1 MSRTEFV
8 LTQGDGDSM
17 RRGMKH
23 LSLFIWGEDVGRE
36 SPSAVAKVAQ
46 WSELADKPKV
56 STSMEDCL
64 QPLEMQALDN
74 FLSWYS
80 SNTY

>member
-1 MSRTEFV
+1 MRTEFV
-8 LTQGDGDSM
+8 LTQGGGDSM
-17 RRGMKH
+17 RGGMKH

-36 SPSAVAKVAQ
+36 SPSAAAKVAQ

-56 STSMEDCL
+56 STSTEDCL

-80 SNTY
+80 SNIY